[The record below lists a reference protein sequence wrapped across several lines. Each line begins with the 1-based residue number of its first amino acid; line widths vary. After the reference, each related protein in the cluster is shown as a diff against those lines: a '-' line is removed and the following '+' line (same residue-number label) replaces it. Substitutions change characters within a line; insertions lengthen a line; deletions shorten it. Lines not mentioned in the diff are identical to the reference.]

1 MPKYR
6 NYESLRMNQSKCVL
20 YLMFILILS
29 AVILTSPLPAYAET
43 VVDVPVNQGDDYSR
57 MYSKD
62 FSIRMEEEDIVSGYH
77 HQSSGDE
84 AIPTEVY
91 ARLTFSKTSEVWL
104 GIDLPMITRGTSYS
118 AISYDLLTSDRQTVI
133 CSHRRS
139 LEAYKATYLM
149 LFRGVLPAGTYY
161 LRLHHFYN
169 GDCYT
174 TLKTKLTTE
183 FSCGY
188 PIQEDDLKGSN
199 NTRESAAVLADSAN
213 GYLSYLGNDP
223 ADWYVFDAGAEG
235 AVLTAERLGEG
246 RLSFAIYD
254 ENGAIVTEK
263 QPLYDALT
271 DEPVKNE
278 LKEGRYYL
286 CISYEEAD
294 PSQNILNRRGGLY
307 SISLKQNASQTGSGS
322 SGSTSGGSTSSGSQT
337 GGSSSTGTTAGGS
350 STSGNTGTSS
360 ASGSS
365 VSKTTTS
372 LKKGSIKKI
381 SGQKYKVTKLAGS
394 GKKGTVSLK
403 TAANKK
409 AVTVPASVKI
419 SGRIYLVTAIEADA
433 FRGAK
438 IRSVEIG
445 KNVTR
450 IAKYAFR
457 KSKAVTVTLKT
468 KKLTKAS
475 VKNCLKNSVVRKILV
490 KPGTKKVNA
499 AWVKKYKKYFT
510 KANAGRKIT
519 VK

>member
-6 NYESLRMNQSKCVL
+6 NYESFRMNQSKCVL

-199 NTRESAAVLADSAN
+199 NTRTSAAALSDSAN
-213 GYLSYLGNDP
+213 GYLSYFGDDP

-263 QPLYDALT
+263 QPLYDTLT

-294 PSQNILNRRGGLY
+294 PSQNILYRRGGLY

-322 SGSTSGGSTSSGSQT
+322 SGSQADGSTSTSSQAD
-337 GGSSSTGTTAGGS
+337 GSSS
-350 STSGNTGTSS
+350 SGNTGTSS

-381 SGQKYKVTKLAGS
+381 SGQKYEVTKLARS

-433 FRGAK
+433 FRGVK
-438 IRSVEIG
+438 IRSVTIE

-457 KSKAVTVTLKT
+457 KSKAVTVKLKT

-475 VKNCLKNSVVRKILV
+475 VKNCLKSSVVRKILV

-499 AWVKKYKKYFT
+499 AWVKKYKKVFT
-510 KANAGRKIT
+510 KANAGRKVT